1 MLNLPIAMLKA
12 LLALTFLFQELP
24 PAITSPQAGETLRGQ
39 VEIQGRMDLPD
50 FASAELAF
58 SYAASTSGD
67 AWFPIQT
74 FSAPPADS
82 TLAVW
87 DTTLVTDG
95 GYNLRLRIV
104 LQDGSIQDSLVVDL
118 TIRNYTPDPTA
129 TPTEIPTTTPT
140 PLFFSQ
146 FDSPSL
152 PGQSTPT
159 PVSAFPTATPLPTNP
174 ASLTAAAIL
183 TTFGKAAFAVF
194 GVFAFFSLLF
204 RLRKTA

>member
-1 MLNLPIAMLKA
+1 MLNLPIAMLEI
-12 LLALTFLFQELP
+12 LLAMTFLFQGLP

-39 VEIQGRMDLPD
+39 VEIQGRIDFPD
-50 FASAELAF
+50 FASAELSF
-58 SYAASTSGD
+58 SYAASDSGD

-95 GYNLRLRIV
+95 DYNLRLRIV
-104 LQDGSIQDSLVVDL
+104 LQDGSIQDTLVMNL

-129 TPTEIPTTTPT
+129 TLTGIPTVTPT

-152 PGQSTPT
+152 TGQSTPM
-159 PVSAFPTATPLPTNP
+159 PVGAFPTATPLPTNP
-174 ASLTAAAIL
+174 AELTTAAIL
-183 TTFGKAAFAVF
+183 TTFGKAALAVL

>member
-104 LQDGSIQDSLVVDL
+104 LQDGSIQDCLVVDL

-129 TPTEIPTTTPT
+129 KPT
-140 PLFFSQ
+140 
-146 FDSPSL
+146 
-152 PGQSTPT
+152 
-159 PVSAFPTATPLPTNP
+159 
-174 ASLTAAAIL
+174 
-183 TTFGKAAFAVF
+183 
-194 GVFAFFSLLF
+194 
-204 RLRKTA
+204 